1 VDDEGSIRGISTRT
15 YQLFLPAPG
24 RVEADPEEVWSACVG
39 AIASVARRASRLGLT
54 LQALAVS
61 ASVDE
66 SVFVDADGHPIG
78 RVIMAPDTR
87 SSSAFRAWLDDVGP
101 AHVYAITG
109 LPAYPAHV
117 LPRLLWLR
125 QHQASRFGRVRLALD
140 WAAFVAARLGLAP
153 TSDPSVAARTM
164 AWDFTKGTWSAELL
178 DRAGLVSTLLP
189 GVEPAGSPIGEVPR
203 NVALRLGLPAGIVL
217 VAGGMDQAL
226 AAVGTGSVDPGQA
239 MVGTGTWEA
248 LTVPILPSPSSGESL
263 RASGISIGPF
273 VDGPGLIAMATQIGG
288 GALLSWFQR
297 VIAPDRSVGSL
308 LRSAPV
314 RPTGLLVQPHAE
326 GSLSPWMDPA
336 STMAIAGI
344 GLATD
349 RGELLRAVLEGI
361 CFELRENLSR
371 IESSGTRVEA
381 LRASGGGAQSAA
393 WVQLKADVLGRPVA
407 TVNIAHN
414 AAFGAALLAG
424 SAVGLYGPVR
434 AAARQLVRITRVFE
448 PRPAFS
454 RAYDEI
460 FERYRQLYPALRAI
474 SRSRPRAG

>member
-1 VDDEGSIRGISTRT
+1 M
-15 YQLFLPAPG
+15 
-24 RVEADPEEVWSACVG
+24 
-39 AIASVARRASRLGLT
+39 T
-54 LQALAVS
+54 LQAVAVS

-66 SVFVDADGHPIG
+66 SVFVDADGRPIG

-101 AHVYAITG
+101 ARVYAITG

-117 LPRLLWLR
+117 VPRLLWLR
-125 QHQASRFGRVRLALD
+125 QHRASRFGRVRLALD
-140 WAAFVAARLGLAP
+140 WAAFVAVRLGLVP
-153 TSDPSVAARTM
+153 TTDPSVAARTM
-164 AWDFTKGTWSAELL
+164 AWDFRKVRWSTDLL
-178 DRAGLVSTLLP
+178 ERAGLASTLLP
-189 GVEPAGSPIGEVPR
+189 DVKPAGRPIGEVPR
-203 NVALRLGLPAGIVL
+203 DVARRLGLPAAIVL

-226 AAVGTGSVDPGQA
+226 AAVGSGSVDPGQA
-239 MVGTGTWEA
+239 VVGTGTWEA
-248 LTVPILPSPSSGESL
+248 MTVPIVSPPSNGEWF
-263 RASGISIGPF
+263 RVSGISIGPF
-273 VDGPGLIAMATQIGG
+273 VGGPGLMAMATQIGG

-308 LRSAPV
+308 LRSAPD

-326 GSLSPWMDPA
+326 GSLSPRMDPT
-336 STMAIAGI
+336 STMAIAGM
-344 GLATD
+344 GPATD

-381 LRASGGGAQSAA
+381 LRATGGGAQSAA

-407 TVNIAHN
+407 TVHVAHTS
-414 AAFGAALLAG
+414 AFGAALLAG

-434 AAARQLVRITRVFE
+434 AAARELVRITRVFE

-460 FERYRQLYPALRAI
+460 FERYRELYPALRAI
-474 SRSRPRAG
+474 SRSRPQAG